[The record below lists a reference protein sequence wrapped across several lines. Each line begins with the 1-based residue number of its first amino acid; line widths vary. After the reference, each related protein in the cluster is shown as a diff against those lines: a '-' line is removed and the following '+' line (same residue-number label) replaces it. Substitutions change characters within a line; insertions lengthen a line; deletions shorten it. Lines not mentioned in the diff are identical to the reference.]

1 MAEPKRGRRM
11 DGLGRVGRP
20 CQPLGKCR
28 VSLPLA
34 RSPGAARSTQAGEA
48 PGLQSEQGLP
58 EQSRAH
64 PRVCAHTAR
73 PRSRPKRKLPGL
85 KEVVFCQ
92 LKRAFHSELLGPVC
106 RALSSA
112 CLPARGLLS
121 CVSPVPNAR
130 PSPQHWAPSPAQRA
144 DAVLPSA
151 LLPTSPTSHG
161 SENLSSQQS

>member
-20 CQPLGKCR
+20 CQPLGKRR

-48 PGLQSEQGLP
+48 PGLRSEQGLP

-73 PRSRPKRKLPGL
+73 PRSRPKHMLPGL
-85 KEVVFCQ
+85 KEVAFCR
-92 LKRAFHSELLGPVC
+92 LKRVFRSEPLGPVC
-106 RALSSA
+106 GALPSE
-112 CLPARGLLS
+112 CLLARGLQS
-121 CVSPVPNAR
+121 CVSPPLN
-130 PSPQHWAPSPAQRA
+130 PSPQHWAPSPAQRV
-144 DAVLPSA
+144 DAVPPSA
-151 LLPTSPTSHG
+151 LLSTSPTSHG